1 MVNKKLNFWQTKT
14 LAQMS
19 QAEWEALCD
28 GCGRCCLVKLEDEET
43 GDIALT
49 DIACRLLENQRCKC
63 KQYDMR
69 HEIVADCVR
78 LTPQNI
84 SQLKWMPKSCAYRL
98 LAEGKDLA
106 WWHPLISGNK
116 ETVHQ
121 AGISIQGKTVS
132 EDDNLQ
138 PEDRIISWFD

>member
-1 MVNKKLNFWQTKT
+1 MANKKLNFWQTKT

-19 QAEWEALCD
+19 QAEWESLCD

-49 DIACRLLENQRCKC
+49 DIACRLLDNQRCKC
-63 KQYDMR
+63 KKYDTR
-69 HEIVADCVR
+69 YEIVPDCVR
-78 LTPQNI
+78 LTPKNI

-138 PEDRIISWFD
+138 PEDRIVSWFD

>member
-1 MVNKKLNFWQTKT
+1 
-14 LAQMS
+14 MS
-19 QAEWEALCD
+19 QAEWESLCD
-28 GCGRCCLVKLEDEET
+28 GCGRCCLVKLEDDET

-49 DIACRLLENQRCKC
+49 DIACRLLDNQRCKC
-63 KQYDMR
+63 KQYDTR
-69 HEIVADCVR
+69 HELVADCAR

-138 PEDRIISWFD
+138 PEDRIVSWFD

>member
-1 MVNKKLNFWQTKT
+1 MANKKLNFWQTKT
-14 LAQMS
+14 LTQMS
-19 QAEWEALCD
+19 QAEWESLCD

-49 DIACRLLENQRCKC
+49 DIACRLLDNQKCKC
-63 KQYDMR
+63 KQYDTR
-69 HEIVADCVR
+69 HEIVPDCVR
-78 LTPQNI
+78 LTPKNI

-138 PEDRIISWFD
+138 PEDRIVSWFD

>member
-1 MVNKKLNFWQTKT
+1 
-14 LAQMS
+14 MS
-19 QAEWEALCD
+19 QAEWESLCD

-49 DIACRLLENQRCKC
+49 DIACRLLDNQRCKC
-63 KQYDMR
+63 KQYDTR

-78 LTPQNI
+78 LTPKNI

-138 PEDRIISWFD
+138 PEDRIVSWFD

>member
-1 MVNKKLNFWQTKT
+1 
-14 LAQMS
+14 
-19 QAEWEALCD
+19 
-28 GCGRCCLVKLEDEET
+28 
-43 GDIALT
+43 
-49 DIACRLLENQRCKC
+49 
-63 KQYDMR
+63 
-69 HEIVADCVR
+69 VR
-78 LTPQNI
+78 LTPKNI

-138 PEDRIISWFD
+138 PEDRIVSWFD

>member
-1 MVNKKLNFWQTKT
+1 MANKKLNFWQTKT

-19 QAEWEALCD
+19 QAEWESLCD

-49 DIACRLLENQRCKC
+49 DIACRLLDNQRCKC
-63 KQYDMR
+63 KQYDTR
-69 HEIVADCVR
+69 HEIVPDCVR
-78 LTPQNI
+78 LTPKNI

-138 PEDRIISWFD
+138 PEDRIVSWFD

>member
-1 MVNKKLNFWQTKT
+1 
-14 LAQMS
+14 MS
-19 QAEWEALCD
+19 QDEWESLCD

-49 DIACRLLENQRCKC
+49 DIACRLLDNQKCKC
-63 KQYDMR
+63 KQYDTR
-69 HEIVADCVR
+69 HEIVPDCVR
-78 LTPQNI
+78 LTPKNI

-138 PEDRIISWFD
+138 PEDRIVSWFD

>member
-1 MVNKKLNFWQTKT
+1 
-14 LAQMS
+14 MS
-19 QAEWEALCD
+19 QAEWESLCD
-28 GCGRCCLVKLEDEET
+28 CCGRCCLVKLEDEET

-49 DIACRLLENQRCKC
+49 DIACRLLDNQRCKC
-63 KQYDMR
+63 KQYDIR

-121 AGISIQGKTVS
+121 AGISTQGKTVS

-138 PEDRIISWFD
+138 PEDRIVSWFD

>member
-1 MVNKKLNFWQTKT
+1 MANKKLNFWQTKT
-14 LAQMS
+14 LPQMS
-19 QAEWEALCD
+19 QDEWESLCD

-49 DIACRLLENQRCKC
+49 DIACRLLDNQKCKC
-63 KQYDMR
+63 KKYDTR
-69 HEIVADCVR
+69 HEIVPDCVR
-78 LTPQNI
+78 LTPKNI

-138 PEDRIISWFD
+138 PEDRIVSWFD

>member
-1 MVNKKLNFWQTKT
+1 MANKKLNFWQTKK

-19 QAEWEALCD
+19 QAEWESLCD

-49 DIACRLLENQRCKC
+49 DIACRLLDNQRCKC
-63 KQYDMR
+63 KQYDIR

-121 AGISIQGKTVS
+121 AGISTQGKTVS

-138 PEDRIISWFD
+138 PEDRIVSWFD

>member
-1 MVNKKLNFWQTKT
+1 
-14 LAQMS
+14 MS
-19 QAEWEALCD
+19 QAEWESLCD

-49 DIACRLLENQRCKC
+49 DIACRLLDNQRCKC
-63 KQYDMR
+63 KQYDTR

-78 LTPQNI
+78 LTPKNI

-106 WWHPLISGNK
+106 WWHPLISGDK

-121 AGISIQGKTVS
+121 AGISIQGKPFRKTTTS
-132 EDDNLQ
+132 NLK
-138 PEDRIISWFD
+138 IGSSHGLIKV

>member
-1 MVNKKLNFWQTKT
+1 
-14 LAQMS
+14 MS
-19 QAEWEALCD
+19 QDEWESLCD

-49 DIACRLLENQRCKC
+49 DIACRLLDNQRCKC
-63 KQYDMR
+63 KQYDTR
-69 HEIVADCVR
+69 HEIVPDCVR
-78 LTPQNI
+78 LTPKNI

-138 PEDRIISWFD
+138 PEDRIVSWFD

>member
-1 MVNKKLNFWQTKT
+1 MANKKLNFWQTKT

-19 QAEWEALCD
+19 QAEWESLCD

-49 DIACRLLENQRCKC
+49 DIACRLLDNQRCKC
-63 KQYDMR
+63 KQYDIR

-121 AGISIQGKTVS
+121 AGISTQGKTVS

-138 PEDRIISWFD
+138 PEDRIVSWFD

>member
-1 MVNKKLNFWQTKT
+1 MGNKKINFWQTKT
-14 LAQMS
+14 LTQMS
-19 QAEWEALCD
+19 QAEWESLCD

-49 DIACRLLENQRCKC
+49 DIACRLLDNQRCKC
-63 KQYDMR
+63 KQYDTR
-69 HEIVADCVR
+69 HEIVPDCVR
-78 LTPQNI
+78 LTPKNI

-138 PEDRIISWFD
+138 PEDRIVSWFD

>member
-1 MVNKKLNFWQTKT
+1 MANKKLNFWQTKT
-14 LAQMS
+14 LPQMS
-19 QAEWEALCD
+19 QDEWESLCD

-49 DIACRLLENQRCKC
+49 DIACRLLDNQRCKC
-63 KQYDMR
+63 KKYDTR
-69 HEIVADCVR
+69 HEIVPDCVR
-78 LTPQNI
+78 LTPKNI

-138 PEDRIISWFD
+138 PEDRIVSWFD

>member
-1 MVNKKLNFWQTKT
+1 MENKKLNFWQIKT
-14 LAQMS
+14 LPQMS
-19 QAEWEALCD
+19 QDEWESLCD
-28 GCGRCCLVKLEDEET
+28 GCGRCCLIKLEDEET

-49 DIACRLLENQRCKC
+49 DIACRLLDNQRCKC
-63 KQYDMR
+63 KKYDTR
-69 HEIVADCVR
+69 HEIVPDCVR
-78 LTPQNI
+78 LTPKNI

-138 PEDRIISWFD
+138 PEDRIVSWFD

>member
-1 MVNKKLNFWQTKT
+1 MANKKLNFWQTKT

-19 QAEWEALCD
+19 QAEWESLCD
-28 GCGRCCLVKLEDEET
+28 GCGRCCLVKLEDDET

-49 DIACRLLENQRCKC
+49 DIACRLLDNQRCKC
-63 KQYDMR
+63 RQYDTR

-78 LTPQNI
+78 LTHQNI

-132 EDDNLQ
+132 EDENLQ
-138 PEDRIISWFD
+138 PEDRIVSWFD

>member
-1 MVNKKLNFWQTKT
+1 
-14 LAQMS
+14 MS
-19 QAEWEALCD
+19 QDEWESLCD

-49 DIACRLLENQRCKC
+49 DIACRLLDNQRCKC
-63 KQYDMR
+63 KKYDTR
-69 HEIVADCVR
+69 HEIVPDCVR
-78 LTPQNI
+78 LTPKNI
-84 SQLKWMPKSCAYRL
+84 SQLKWMPKCCAYRL

-138 PEDRIISWFD
+138 PEDRIVSWFD

>member
-1 MVNKKLNFWQTKT
+1 MANKKLNFWQTKT

-19 QAEWEALCD
+19 QAEWESLCD

-49 DIACRLLENQRCKC
+49 DIACRLLDNQRCKC
-63 KQYDMR
+63 KQYDTR

-138 PEDRIISWFD
+138 PEDRIVSWFD

>member
-1 MVNKKLNFWQTKT
+1 
-14 LAQMS
+14 MS
-19 QAEWEALCD
+19 QAEWESLCD

-49 DIACRLLENQRCKC
+49 DIACRLLDNQRCKC
-63 KQYDMR
+63 KQYDTR
-69 HEIVADCVR
+69 HEIVPDCVR
-78 LTPQNI
+78 LTPKNI

-138 PEDRIISWFD
+138 PEDRIVSWFD

>member
-1 MVNKKLNFWQTKT
+1 
-14 LAQMS
+14 MS
-19 QAEWEALCD
+19 QAEWESLCD

-49 DIACRLLENQRCKC
+49 DIACRLLDNQRCKC
-63 KQYDMR
+63 KQYHTR

-106 WWHPLISGNK
+106 WWHPLISGDK

-138 PEDRIISWFD
+138 PEDRIVSWFD

>member
-1 MVNKKLNFWQTKT
+1 MANKKLNFWQTKT
-14 LAQMS
+14 LTQMS
-19 QAEWEALCD
+19 QAEWESLCD

-49 DIACRLLENQRCKC
+49 DIACRLLDNQRCKC
-63 KQYDMR
+63 KKYDTR
-69 HEIVADCVR
+69 YEIVPDCVR
-78 LTPQNI
+78 LTPKNI

-138 PEDRIISWFD
+138 PEDRIVSWFD

>member
-1 MVNKKLNFWQTKT
+1 
-14 LAQMS
+14 MS
-19 QAEWEALCD
+19 QDEWESLCD

-49 DIACRLLENQRCKC
+49 DIACRLLDNQRCKC
-63 KQYDMR
+63 KQYDTR
-69 HEIVADCVR
+69 HEIVPDCVR
-78 LTPQNI
+78 LTPKNI

-106 WWHPLISGNK
+106 WWHPLISGKK

-138 PEDRIISWFD
+138 PEDRIVSWFD

>member
-1 MVNKKLNFWQTKT
+1 MANKKLNFWQTKT
-14 LAQMS
+14 LPQMS
-19 QAEWEALCD
+19 QDEWESLCD

-49 DIACRLLENQRCKC
+49 DIACRLLDNQRCKC
-63 KQYDMR
+63 KQYDTR
-69 HEIVADCVR
+69 HEIVPDCVR
-78 LTPQNI
+78 LTPKNI

-106 WWHPLISGNK
+106 WWHPLISGDK

-138 PEDRIISWFD
+138 PEDRIVSWFD

>member
-1 MVNKKLNFWQTKT
+1 MANKKLNFWQTKT

-19 QAEWEALCD
+19 QAEWESLCD

-49 DIACRLLENQRCKC
+49 DIACRLLDNQRCKC
-63 KQYDMR
+63 KQYATR

-138 PEDRIISWFD
+138 PEDRIVSWFD

>member
-1 MVNKKLNFWQTKT
+1 
-14 LAQMS
+14 MS
-19 QAEWEALCD
+19 QAEWESLCD

-49 DIACRLLENQRCKC
+49 DIACRLLDNQRCKC
-63 KQYDMR
+63 KKYDTR
-69 HEIVADCVR
+69 HEIVPDCVR
-78 LTPQNI
+78 LTPKNI

-138 PEDRIISWFD
+138 PEDRIVSWFD

>member
-1 MVNKKLNFWQTKT
+1 
-14 LAQMS
+14 MS
-19 QAEWEALCD
+19 QNEWESLCD

-49 DIACRLLENQRCKC
+49 DIACRLLDNQRCKC
-63 KQYDMR
+63 KKYDTR
-69 HEIVADCVR
+69 HEIVPDCVR
-78 LTPQNI
+78 LTPKNI

-121 AGISIQGKTVS
+121 AGISIQGKTVP

-138 PEDRIISWFD
+138 PEDRIVSWFD

>member
-1 MVNKKLNFWQTKT
+1 
-14 LAQMS
+14 MS
-19 QAEWEALCD
+19 QAEWESLCD

-49 DIACRLLENQRCKC
+49 DIACRLLDNQRCKC

-138 PEDRIISWFD
+138 PEDRIVSWFD

>member
-1 MVNKKLNFWQTKT
+1 MANKKLNFWQTKT
-14 LAQMS
+14 LPQMS
-19 QAEWEALCD
+19 QAEWESLCD

-49 DIACRLLENQRCKC
+49 DIACRLLDNQKCKC
-63 KQYDMR
+63 KEYDTR
-69 HEIVADCVR
+69 HEIVPDCVR
-78 LTPQNI
+78 LTPKNI

-138 PEDRIISWFD
+138 PEDRIVSWFD

>member
-1 MVNKKLNFWQTKT
+1 MANKKLNFWQTKT

-19 QAEWEALCD
+19 QAEWESLCD

-49 DIACRLLENQRCKC
+49 DIACRLLDNQRCKC
-63 KQYDMR
+63 KQYDTR
-69 HEIVADCVR
+69 HEIVPDCVR
-78 LTPQNI
+78 LTPKNI

-132 EDDNLQ
+132 ENDNPQ
-138 PEDRIISWFD
+138 PEDRIVSWFD

>member
-1 MVNKKLNFWQTKT
+1 
-14 LAQMS
+14 MS
-19 QAEWEALCD
+19 QAEWESLCD

-49 DIACRLLENQRCKC
+49 DIACRLLDNQRCKC
-63 KQYDMR
+63 KQYDIR

-138 PEDRIISWFD
+138 PEDRIVSWFD

>member
-1 MVNKKLNFWQTKT
+1 MANKKLNFWQTKT

-19 QAEWEALCD
+19 QAEWESLCD

-49 DIACRLLENQRCKC
+49 DIACRLLDNQRCKC
-63 KQYDMR
+63 KQYDTR
-69 HEIVADCVR
+69 HEIVPDCMR
-78 LTPQNI
+78 LTPKNI

-106 WWHPLISGNK
+106 WWHPLISGDK

-138 PEDRIISWFD
+138 PEDRIVSWFD

>member
-1 MVNKKLNFWQTKT
+1 MANKKLNFWQTKT

-19 QAEWEALCD
+19 QAEWESLCD

-49 DIACRLLENQRCKC
+49 DIACRLLDNQRCKC
-63 KQYDMR
+63 KKYDTR
-69 HEIVADCVR
+69 HEIVPDCVR
-78 LTPQNI
+78 LTPKNI

-138 PEDRIISWFD
+138 PEDRIVSWFD

>member
-1 MVNKKLNFWQTKT
+1 MANKKLNFWQTKT

-19 QAEWEALCD
+19 QAEWESLCD

-49 DIACRLLENQRCKC
+49 DIACRLLDNQRCKC
-63 KQYDMR
+63 KQYDIR

-138 PEDRIISWFD
+138 PEDRIVSWFD

>member
-1 MVNKKLNFWQTKT
+1 MANKKLDFWQTKT
-14 LAQMS
+14 LPQMS
-19 QAEWEALCD
+19 QDEWESLCD

-49 DIACRLLENQRCKC
+49 DIACRLLDNQRCKC
-63 KQYDMR
+63 KKYDTR
-69 HEIVADCVR
+69 HEIVPDCVR
-78 LTPQNI
+78 LTPKNI

-138 PEDRIISWFD
+138 PEDRIVSWFD

>member
-1 MVNKKLNFWQTKT
+1 
-14 LAQMS
+14 MS
-19 QAEWEALCD
+19 QAEWESLCD

-43 GDIALT
+43 GDVALT
-49 DIACRLLENQRCKC
+49 DIACRLLDNQRCKC
-63 KQYDMR
+63 KEYDTR
-69 HEIVADCVR
+69 HEIVPDCVR

-138 PEDRIISWFD
+138 PEDRIVSWFD

>member
-1 MVNKKLNFWQTKT
+1 
-14 LAQMS
+14 MS
-19 QAEWEALCD
+19 QDEWESLCD

-49 DIACRLLENQRCKC
+49 DIACRLLDNQRCKC
-63 KQYDMR
+63 KKYDTR
-69 HEIVADCVR
+69 HEIVPDCVR
-78 LTPQNI
+78 LTPKNI

-138 PEDRIISWFD
+138 PEDRIVSWFD

>member
-1 MVNKKLNFWQTKT
+1 MANKKLNFWQTKT
-14 LAQMS
+14 LPQMS
-19 QAEWEALCD
+19 QAEWESLCD

-49 DIACRLLENQRCKC
+49 DIACRLLDNQRCKC
-63 KQYDMR
+63 KKYDTR
-69 HEIVADCVR
+69 HEIVPDCVR
-78 LTPQNI
+78 LTPKNI

-138 PEDRIISWFD
+138 PEDRIVSWFD